1 LYRIGDFVRLWSE
14 QIEKRSKA
22 MKKNMGTTD
31 RGLRGIAVIGAV
43 IVSGIIGFVTVG
55 GIVLLA
61 VAAIMTITAASGFCP
76 LYSILG
82 IETTRETTSGTA
94 GRGFHLHRTA

>member
-1 LYRIGDFVRLWSE
+1 LYRIIHFVRLWSG

-31 RGLRGIAVIGAV
+31 RVFRGIVTIGAV
-43 IVSGIIGFVTVG
+43 IVSGIIGFSTVG

-76 LYSILG
+76 LYSVLG
-82 IETTRETTSGTA
+82 IKTTCDTTSGYK
-94 GRGFHLHRTA
+94 GRGFHLHRAS